1 MSTSTFIARRI
12 LQGGKESGQLS
23 TPIVRIAIA
32 GIAIGV
38 CVMILALSIV
48 TGFQQEIRAKVIG
61 FGAHIQI
68 SKYDSNHSFEA
79 SPISRK
85 QDFLNPLKND
95 PAIKSI
101 QVFGTKAGII
111 KAGEAIEGVL
121 FKGVDEGYDWS
132 FFSKHL
138 VSGRIPLVNNARKS
152 NEILISTALAKQLN
166 KGADSS
172 LVMYFVQNPP
182 KARKF
187 IISGIYDTGLG
198 ENDFDKIYVFG
209 DLKVVQQLNNWD
221 SLQISGF
228 DIILHDYAKLKELD
242 ERIYEEIPNDLNSSS
257 IRTRYP
263 QIFGWLDLMD
273 TNVVIII
280 CLMVLVSLINMV
292 TSLLIM
298 ILERTAMIGLLKS
311 LGATNGMISA
321 IFLKQAAW
329 MIGLGL
335 LFGNAL
341 GIGLGLIQK
350 LTGFVKLNQETYYL
364 KQVPVNLDLV
374 DIGLLNAGVFIIC
387 LLVMILPTFLVSTI
401 RPARVMRFD

>member
-1 MSTSTFIARRI
+1 LR
-12 LQGGKESGQLS
+12 GGKESGQLS

-61 FGAHIQI
+61 FGADIQI

-79 SPISRK
+79 SPINRK
-85 QDFLNPLKND
+85 QDFLPLLKKDPDIKN
-95 PAIKSI
+95 I
-101 QVFGTKAGII
+101 QVFATKAGII
-111 KAGEAIEGVL
+111 KAGDAIEGVL
-121 FKGVDEGYDWS
+121 FKGVDDGYDWS
-132 FFSKHL
+132 FFSNHL
-138 VSGRIPLVNNARKS
+138 VVGRLPSVGNKRKS
-152 NEILISTALAKQLN
+152 NELLISSALAKQLN
-166 KGADSS
+166 KSVDSS

-187 IISGIYDTGLG
+187 KICGIYDTGLG
-198 ENDFDKIYVFG
+198 ENDFDKIYVLG
-209 DLKVVQQLNNWD
+209 DLRVVQQLNNWD

-228 DIILHDYAKLKELD
+228 EILLHDYGKLGVLD
-242 ERIYEEIPNDLNSSS
+242 KRVYEQIPNDLNSSS

-273 TNVVIII
+273 TNVIII
-280 CLMVLVSLINMV
+280 ITLMIVVSLINMV

-311 LGATNGMISA
+311 LGAANALIST
-321 IFLKQAAW
+321 IFLKQAAY
-329 MIGLGL
+329 MIGIGL
-335 LFGNAL
+335 LLGNAL
-341 GIGLGLIQK
+341 GIGLGLLQ
-350 LTGFVKLNQETYYL
+350 LQTGFVKLNQETYYL
-364 KQVPVNLDLV
+364 NQVPVNLDFA
-374 DIGLLNAGVFIIC
+374 DIGLLNAGVFLIC